1 MTLPSPVFALF
12 AALAF
17 VCLAPLVWTLWRART
32 LRGRRDA
39 ALALHREQLAELDRE
54 LAEGRIGAAEH
65 EGAALEVKRRLLAAA
80 DAVETPPTRGGRMA
94 LLAALVLVPLS
105 AEGLYLI
112 DGHPELPDSVAEP
125 ANPTADQDADKLI
138 DTLRQRLATMN
149 PKDEM
154 TAQGY
159 LLLGNAEANRGR
171 MQPAIAAWKKVLAVH
186 FDPTLAAQTAEGEF
200 QLEGRLT
207 EDSKVLFQKALENA
221 PPDAAWIGLVR
232 ERLR

>member
-1 MTLPSPVFALF
+1 VTLPSPVFALF
-12 AALAF
+12 AALAL
-17 VCLAPLVWTLWRART
+17 VCLAPLGWTLWRARS

-54 LAEGRIGAAEH
+54 LAEGRIGAVEH
-65 EGAALEVKRRLLAAA
+65 EGATLEVKRRLLAAA
-80 DAVETPPTRGGRMA
+80 DSVDAAPSGRGRLL

-105 AEGLYLI
+105 AEGLYMI
-112 DGHPELPDSVAEP
+112 DGHPELPDSVAVAADP
-125 ANPTADQDADKLI
+125 QADQDADKLI

-186 FDPTLAAQTAEGEF
+186 FDPTLAAQTAESEF
-200 QLEGRLT
+200 QLEGRLS
-207 EDSKVLFQKALENA
+207 EESRALFQKALDNA
-221 PPDAAWIGLVR
+221 PPDAAWLGLVR
-232 ERLR
+232 ERLK